1 MTLRGVLCRYVYF
14 LDSNFNCEGFVEDK
28 PLINSIALIFLF
40 PSCCNSKISIGSVE
54 VPTKKLLLSKYFN
67 NQSSI
72 WKVFKENN
80 IYASN
85 FQPKNLIN
93 TPLSNFLYEG
103 NSTVPYISQ
112 EDLIIALSDS
122 LFLENKFN
130 FIYYPNIDISAH
142 VFGVN
147 SDEWLKEIKIFE
159 ELVKKINSIHAIDEP
174 TWTRSNF
181 ICGVKSLNVKV
192 KI

>member
-1 MTLRGVLCRYVYF
+1 MQASPIDHGIFGYYMY
-14 LDSNFNCEGFVEDK
+14 DK
-28 PLINSIALIFLF
+28 LNYGLINALNW
-40 PSCCNSKISIGSVE
+40 NSE
-54 VPTKKLLLSKYFN
+54 NKKLLLSKYFN

-103 NSTVPYISQ
+103 SSTVPYISQ
-112 EDLIIALSDS
+112 EDLIIALSD
-122 LFLENKFN
+122 LLLLENKFN

-147 SDEWLKEIKIFE
+147 SAEWLKEIKIFE
-159 ELVKKINSIHAIDEP
+159 VLVKKITELSLSLIHI
-174 TWTRSNF
+174 
-181 ICGVKSLNVKV
+181 
-192 KI
+192 